1 MTNIKKTK
9 GKQFTKQRFTEHSSE
24 FGVVELVEVQMPLAS
39 VNQLPKIKASALN
52 TLRQAGVEVDQY
64 LKESPHGSE
73 LRKAVI
79 YILKFEPDSSE
90 GLAAQIYEHA
100 AHIQGYLNLNAQKQ
114 ATDCMAKLA
123 ELLTLF
129 RVYDVQK
136 NTNTSNRKGKKSK
149 PRRSPL
155 RQLIVNELTP
165 LKANGLS
172 LKEAIASLKN
182 SPNSSLRI
190 TEQNPDEYRITDD
203 DATTGAVE
211 NMGIN
216 ALQDLFKAA
225 NKPKKRS

>member
-1 MTNIKKTK
+1 VTNTKKSE
-9 GKQFTKQRFTEHSSE
+9 GKQFTKQRFTEHPSE
-24 FGVVELVEVQMPLAS
+24 FGIVKLVEMQMPLAS
-39 VNQLPKIKASALN
+39 VNQLPKIKAFALN

-64 LKESPHGSE
+64 LQEFPHGSE
-73 LRKAVI
+73 LRRAVI
-79 YILKFEPDSSE
+79 YILEFEPDSIE
-90 GLAAQIYEHA
+90 GLAARIYEQA
-100 AHIQGYLNLNAQKQ
+100 AHVQGYLDLKAQKQ
-114 ATDCMAKLA
+114 ATDCMAKLS

-172 LKEAIASLKN
+172 LKEAIVSLKN

-190 TEQNPDEYRITDD
+190 TEPNPDEYRITDD
-203 DATTGAVE
+203 DATTVAAE
-211 NMGIN
+211 NIGFN

-225 NKPKKRS
+225 NKSKKRS